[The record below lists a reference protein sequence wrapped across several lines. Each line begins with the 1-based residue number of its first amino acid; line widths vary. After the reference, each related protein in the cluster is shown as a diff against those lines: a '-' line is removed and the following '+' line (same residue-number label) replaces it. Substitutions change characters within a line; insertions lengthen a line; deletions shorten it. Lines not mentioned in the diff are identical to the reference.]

1 MQNNISVIIPAFN
14 AEKTLPETLDSILAQ
29 TRKADEVIVVN
40 DGSTDG
46 TEKVASQHPL
56 APAVISTVNRGAAA
70 AINEGIHHSHG
81 ELLAFVDADD
91 LWEANKLELQENRYN
106 EKPAVDIVLTYMESF
121 VCSSVPE
128 SSSRNLVFK
137 SGPQPGY
144 LLGTM
149 LCHRNVFNRLGSMD
163 VSLKTGYFIE
173 WFDRAKTAGVSF
185 CMLPDVLMK
194 RRIRPGT
201 LSQRSANQNNLSNDF
216 VEIARRSILRKR
228 GVLDEPVKS

>member
-1 MQNNISVIIPAFN
+1 VQNNISVIIPAFN
-14 AEKTLPETLDSILAQ
+14 AEKTLSETLDSILAQ
-29 TRKADEVIVVN
+29 TRKADEVIIVN
-40 DGSTDG
+40 DGSTDD
-46 TEKVASQHPL
+46 TEKVASRHPL
-56 APAVISTVNRGAAA
+56 APVIISTVNRGASA

-91 LWEANKLELQENRYN
+91 LWEANKLEFQENRFD
-106 EKPAVDIVLTYMESF
+106 EKPEVEVVLTHMEPF
-121 VCSSVPE
+121 ICSSVPQ

-144 LLGTM
+144 LVGTM
-149 LCHRNVFNRLGSMD
+149 LCHRDVFNRLGSLD

-185 CMLPDVLMK
+185 YMLPDVLMK

-201 LSQRSANQNNLSNDF
+201 LSQRTVNQNTLSNDF
-216 VEIARRSILRKR
+216 VEIARRSIIRKR
-228 GVLDEPVKS
+228 GLNDGTV